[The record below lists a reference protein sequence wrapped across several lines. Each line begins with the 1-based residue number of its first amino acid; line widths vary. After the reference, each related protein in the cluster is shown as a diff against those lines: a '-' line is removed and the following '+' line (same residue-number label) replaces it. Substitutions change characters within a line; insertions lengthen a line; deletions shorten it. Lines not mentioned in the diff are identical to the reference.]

1 MAEIIKRETSVRCP
15 MTTDDIRN
23 INNLCETLIDA
34 ITSGSAGWD
43 SVFAKQTAEDMKD
56 VIIDLK
62 IDMRD
67 WGDKNAVVMHEDGF
81 CDPIDG
87 DKNA

>member
-1 MAEIIKRETSVRCP
+1 M
-15 MTTDDIRN
+15 
-23 INNLCETLIDA
+23 
-34 ITSGSAGWD
+34 
-43 SVFAKQTAEDMKD
+43 FAKQTAEDMKD

-67 WGDKNAVVMHEDGF
+67 WGKKSAVVMHDDGF
-81 CDPIDG
+81 CDPVNG